1 MLSAKKKKSNK
12 VIIFLVFWVLGALI
26 HQQLASN
33 YEIIK
38 NVGISFGLTGQIL
51 IGLSVILLLIIAIFW
66 WKKDYWG
73 ISLVMLGGLINL
85 ADRII
90 WGYVRDYWR
99 LGLVYNNIADWI
111 IQIGLIIFLLEL
123 WKKK

>member
-1 MLSAKKKKSNK
+1 ML
-12 VIIFLVFWVLGALI
+12 VHQRLALD
-26 HQQLASN
+26 Q
-33 YEIIK
+33 EIIK
-38 NVGISFGLTGQIL
+38 NVGVSFGLTGQMWV
-51 IGLSVILLLIIAIFW
+51 GLSVILLLIIGIYW

-73 ISLVMLGGLINL
+73 ISLVMVGGLINL

-111 IQIGLIIFLLEL
+111 IQIGFIIFLLEL

>member
-12 VIIFLVFWVLGALI
+12 VIIFLVFWIFGVLVHQRLALD
-26 HQQLASN
+26 Q
-33 YEIIK
+33 EIIK
-38 NVGISFGLTGQIL
+38 NVGVSFGLTGQMWV
-51 IGLSVILLLIIAIFW
+51 GLSVILLLIIGIYW

-73 ISLVMLGGLINL
+73 ISLVMVGGLINL

-111 IQIGLIIFLLEL
+111 IQIGFIIFLLEL

>member
-1 MLSAKKKKSNK
+1 VLSAKKKKSNK
-12 VIIFLVFWVLGALI
+12 VIIFLVFWIFGVLVHQRLALD
-26 HQQLASN
+26 Q
-33 YEIIK
+33 EIIK
-38 NVGISFGLTGQIL
+38 NVGVSFGLTGQMWV
-51 IGLSVILLLIIAIFW
+51 GLSVILLLIIGIYW

-73 ISLVMLGGLINL
+73 ISLVMVGGLINL

-111 IQIGLIIFLLEL
+111 IQIGFIIFLLEL